1 MSNSGTVTPSD
12 QADQAM
18 DLTQETPVVDGIEEA
33 PRRGWVRSHKL
44 IVIAVVVVVI
54 GGATGLTLWLT
65 GGSPAPGLVV
75 TTKVVSASRTTLQ
88 QTVASSG
95 TIEPAS

>member
-1 MSNSGTVTPSD
+1 MSSSGTVTPSD

-18 DLTQETPVVDGIEEA
+18 DLTQEAPVVDGIEES
-33 PRRGWVRSHKL
+33 PRRAGVRSHNL

-75 TTKVVSASRTTLQ
+75 TPEVVKVTTANMDS
-88 QTVASSG
+88 TAASS
-95 TIEPAS
+95 ERSKQP